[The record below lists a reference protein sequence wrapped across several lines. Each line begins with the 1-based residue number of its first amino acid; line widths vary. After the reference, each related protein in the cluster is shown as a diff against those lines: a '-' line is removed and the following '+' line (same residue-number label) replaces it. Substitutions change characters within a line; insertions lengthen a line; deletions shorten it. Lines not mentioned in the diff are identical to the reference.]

1 MGGKMAVSAGPPAR
15 DRGPGPGKDRGG
27 PTDRV
32 SRGKQPGLAMDRAG
46 LGPDKGHGDNS
57 K

>member
-1 MGGKMAVSAGPPAR
+1 MAVSAGPPAR